1 MIRTLWFYVVVVVS
15 SVIHAT
21 GVIVASLLGVKRR
34 PGGGGVYDWGT
45 NDWSRQLLRAAGTPV
60 RVEGM
65 ERIPSGPVVYA
76 SNHSSM
82 FDIWAL
88 SATLPGSVRMVA
100 KQELARIPLVGP
112 AMVAAGHVMIDRPH
126 PRRALE
132 AYERA
137 ADVIKSGVSAV
148 VFPEGTRS
156 RTGELLPFKN
166 APFGLAIAA
175 QVPVVPLYVRNT
187 FEILPKGGFLLHP
200 RPIRIEVGDPI
211 PTAGMALERR
221 QELRDRV
228 RAAILDLKARVDA
241 ERAVR

>member
-65 ERIPSGPVVYA
+65 ERIPAGPVVYA

-187 FEILPKGGFLLHP
+187 FEILPKGGCLLHP